1 MYYLHDALVQHFG
14 YGGFIHNFKNLVL
27 RKDKA
32 RYEPELRKSIVEI
45 KEIISTLERFEQYD
59 NQSLKIIKSVVN
71 EYEDNLSLALQLI
84 DKGASSEE
92 IDKAVQVD
100 DTDAL
105 AALAKFHLDS
115 RVRINEEEDQ
125 LSNNFV
131 IAHTVNVISVM
142 IFIGVL
148 VLYFFR
154 LKSAFEKEYIL
165 KLEAQKA
172 SQAKS
177 DFLANMSHEVRT
189 PLNGVMG
196 SLQQLHSDLTR
207 EKDIETVS
215 VALQSCKSLLK
226 IINDILDFSKVEANE
241 LSLDNIEF
249 SLGNLIDNLNS
260 DFSLSAKN
268 KSISFTISIDS
279 ELKNSIWKGD
289 PIRVQQVL
297 NNLVSNAIKFTDNGG
312 VTVEIY
318 TDDTKLSPMIVFK
331 ISDTGIGMSKEGLSN
346 LFKRFQQ
353 ADNSITRRFGGTGL
367 GMSITDNLVELMG
380 GEIIVNSQEGKGTNV
395 VVRLPLIKQQASK
408 KKHIKNF
415 ENKIVIPVLAE
426 KHILVAEDDPI
437 NIRVITAMLEKTKA
451 HVTIAKNGIEAV
463 EAFRNNV
470 PDLVLMDIQMPQMSG
485 IQACELIRLENKCL
499 PVIALTANVMKGDI
513 EQYAQSGFTA
523 HVAKPID
530 QTLLY
535 KSLSEHIKE

>member
-1 MYYLHDALVQHFG
+1 MEKKSSKALSTLRLNFSLVILIGLGLTLASLFFYHKVETQWRYYSTNIYEVYYLHDDLVQHFG

-260 DFSLSAKN
+260 DFSLSAK
-268 KSISFTISIDS
+268 ISQFH
-279 ELKNSIWKGD
+279 
-289 PIRVQQVL
+289 
-297 NNLVSNAIKFTDNGG
+297 
-312 VTVEIY
+312 
-318 TDDTKLSPMIVFK
+318 
-331 ISDTGIGMSKEGLSN
+331 
-346 LFKRFQQ
+346 
-353 ADNSITRRFGGTGL
+353 
-367 GMSITDNLVELMG
+367 
-380 GEIIVNSQEGKGTNV
+380 SQS
-395 VVRLPLIKQQASK
+395 A
-408 KKHIKNF
+408 
-415 ENKIVIPVLAE
+415 
-426 KHILVAEDDPI
+426 
-437 NIRVITAMLEKTKA
+437 
-451 HVTIAKNGIEAV
+451 
-463 EAFRNNV
+463 
-470 PDLVLMDIQMPQMSG
+470 
-485 IQACELIRLENKCL
+485 
-499 PVIALTANVMKGDI
+499 
-513 EQYAQSGFTA
+513 
-523 HVAKPID
+523 
-530 QTLLY
+530 
-535 KSLSEHIKE
+535 

>member
-1 MYYLHDALVQHFG
+1 M
-14 YGGFIHNFKNLVL
+14 
-27 RKDKA
+27 
-32 RYEPELRKSIVEI
+32 
-45 KEIISTLERFEQYD
+45 
-59 NQSLKIIKSVVN
+59 
-71 EYEDNLSLALQLI
+71 
-84 DKGASSEE
+84 
-92 IDKAVQVD
+92 
-100 DTDAL
+100 
-105 AALAKFHLDS
+105 
-115 RVRINEEEDQ
+115 
-125 LSNNFV
+125 
-131 IAHTVNVISVM
+131 
-142 IFIGVL
+142 
-148 VLYFFR
+148 
-154 LKSAFEKEYIL
+154 
-165 KLEAQKA
+165 
-172 SQAKS
+172 
-177 DFLANMSHEVRT
+177 
-189 PLNGVMG
+189 
-196 SLQQLHSDLTR
+196 
-207 EKDIETVS
+207 
-215 VALQSCKSLLK
+215 
-226 IINDILDFSKVEANE
+226 
-241 LSLDNIEF
+241 
-249 SLGNLIDNLNS
+249 
-260 DFSLSAKN
+260 
-268 KSISFTISIDS
+268 
-279 ELKNSIWKGD
+279 
-289 PIRVQQVL
+289 RVQQVL

-380 GEIIVNSQEGKGTNV
+380 GEIIVNSQESKGTNV